1 MSEYMV
7 EFEVTQSDFDNDR
20 FGEKLYLENSALFAA
35 KNGHLT
41 VGTILSAKSGFAA
54 AFKFMRVYK
63 AIFSHMPI
71 KWHTDFVT
79 LGQIAKRTQYSHEA
93 IRLLANGQRGGGDF
107 PKPVAIFGGKLN
119 SNSIWNWP
127 EVFNW
132 MVANEKLENEYLYP
146 TQNEI
151 MLINGELAIKQ
162 PA

>member
-1 MSEYMV
+1 MAEYLV
-7 EFEVTQSDFDNDR
+7 EFEVVQADFDNDR
-20 FGEKLYLENSALFAA
+20 LGEKLYLENSALFAS

-41 VGTILSAKSGFAA
+41 VGTILSAKSGLAA
-54 AFKFMRVYK
+54 AEKFIKTYK
-63 AIFSHMPI
+63 STFNHTPL

-93 IRLLANGQRGGGDF
+93 IRLLANGQRGSGDF
-107 PKPVAIFGGKLN
+107 PKPVASFGGKLN

-162 PA
+162 TA